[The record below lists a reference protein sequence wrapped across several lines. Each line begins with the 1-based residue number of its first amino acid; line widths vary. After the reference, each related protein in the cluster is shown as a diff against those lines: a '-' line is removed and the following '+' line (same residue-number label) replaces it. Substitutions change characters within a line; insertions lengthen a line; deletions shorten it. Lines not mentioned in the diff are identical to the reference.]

1 MKYALLGTLLLVVS
15 TAYAQQSIALTPAQV
30 QALTKDYATWYGYAS
45 HRAPLACDFK
55 PLDTTGKLVTRQ
67 AFLQQL
73 LRGNVLAFATGRDG
87 QRPVYQLY
95 SYAGHDALLRRSSQR
110 LAQDALYQVERV
122 GQRLPAY
129 RFTDLA
135 GNTYT
140 PATMRGK
147 VFVLKCWFIHCA
159 GCLKE
164 FPEVNALV
172 AKYQSNPGV
181 VFVSLAYDEA
191 APLRRFLQQ
200 KPLRYAVV
208 PQMMTYMQEK
218 LHVNGYPTHV
228 VVGRDGRIAYMT
240 NTAAYVEA
248 AIQAAL

>member
-1 MKYALLGTLLLVVS
+1 MKYAVLSTLLLAVG
-15 TAYAQQSIALTPAQV
+15 TAHAQRPQALSLAQV
-30 QALTKDYATWYGYAS
+30 QALTKDYATWYGYAAR
-45 HRAPLACDFK
+45 HAPLACDFK
-55 PLDTTGKLVTRQ
+55 PLDTTGKPVTRQ

-95 SYAGHDALLRRSSQR
+95 GYAGHDALLRRSSQR

-135 GNTYT
+135 GNMYT

-147 VFVLKCWFIHCA
+147 VLVLKCWFIHCA
-159 GCLKE
+159 GCVKE
-164 FPEVNALV
+164 FPQVNALV
-172 AKYQSNPGV
+172 AKYQSNPQV
-181 VFVSLAYDEA
+181 VFVSLASDEA
-191 APLRRFLQQ
+191 VPLRRFLQQ

-208 PQMMTYMQEK
+208 PQMMTYMQQQLK
-218 LHVNGYPTHV
+218 VNGYPTHV